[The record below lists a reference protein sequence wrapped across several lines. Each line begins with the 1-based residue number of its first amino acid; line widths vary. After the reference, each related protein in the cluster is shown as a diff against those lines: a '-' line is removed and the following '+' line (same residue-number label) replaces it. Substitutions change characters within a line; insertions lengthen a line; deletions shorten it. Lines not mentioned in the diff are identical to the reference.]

1 MQNSDKIRSYLG
13 FAARANKI
21 VFGTERI
28 LMKKSVP
35 VIVLGADAMQNT
47 AKRIKNY
54 AERSNSPVV
63 TLENGTIEEIF
74 KKQNCQVVA
83 VTDVSLANAIIENA
97 K

>member
-28 LMKKSVP
+28 LMKKACPSSYLARTQCKTP
-35 VIVLGADAMQNT
+35 QTD
-47 AKRIKNY
+47 KNY

-74 KKQNCQVVA
+74 KNKTA
-83 VTDVSLANAIIENA
+83 RWSP
-97 K
+97 

>member
-1 MQNSDKIRSYLG
+1 
-13 FAARANKI
+13 
-21 VFGTERI
+21 
-28 LMKKSVP
+28 
-35 VIVLGADAMQNT
+35 MQNT

-74 KKQNCQVVA
+74 KKQNCKVVA

>member
-13 FAARANKI
+13 FAARANKL

-35 VIVLGADAMQNT
+35 VIVLGSDAMQNT

-54 AERSNSPVV
+54 AERSNSLPSSPLK
-63 TLENGTIEEIF
+63 TARLRKYSKNKT
-74 KKQNCQVVA
+74 A
-83 VTDVSLANAIIENA
+83 RWSP
-97 K
+97 

>member
-28 LMKKSVP
+28 IKKNRVP
-35 VIVLGADAMQNT
+35 VIVLGSDAMQNT
-47 AKRIKNY
+47 VKRINNY

-63 TLENGTIEEIF
+63 TLEKGTIEEIF
-74 KKQNCQVVA
+74 KKQNCKVVA
-83 VTDVSLANAIIENA
+83 VTDASLANAIIENA

>member
-74 KKQNCQVVA
+74 KNKTA
-83 VTDVSLANAIIENA
+83 RWSPSPTSALRML
-97 K
+97 

>member
-13 FAARANKI
+13 IAARANKI

-28 LMKKSVP
+28 LMNKSVP

-54 AERSNSPVV
+54 AERPNSPVV

-74 KKQNCQVVA
+74 KKQNCKVVA

>member
-21 VFGTERI
+21 IFGTERI

-47 AKRIKNY
+47 TKKILSY
-54 AERSNSPVV
+54 AERSDSPVV
-63 TLENGTIEEIF
+63 TLQEGTIEEIF
-74 KKQNCQVVA
+74 KKRNCKVVA
-83 VTDVSLANAIIENA
+83 VTDASLANAIIENA

>member
-1 MQNSDKIRSYLG
+1 MQNSGKIRSYLG

-47 AKRIKNY
+47 AKRIKKL
-54 AERSNSPVV
+54 RRKVKLSRRHP
-63 TLENGTIEEIF
+63 
-74 KKQNCQVVA
+74 
-83 VTDVSLANAIIENA
+83 
-97 K
+97 

>member
-47 AKRIKNY
+47 AKRIKKL
-54 AERSNSPVV
+54 RRKVKLSRRHP
-63 TLENGTIEEIF
+63 
-74 KKQNCQVVA
+74 
-83 VTDVSLANAIIENA
+83 
-97 K
+97 

>member
-47 AKRIKNY
+47 AKRIKKLRRKVKLSRRY
-54 AERSNSPVV
+54 P
-63 TLENGTIEEIF
+63 
-74 KKQNCQVVA
+74 
-83 VTDVSLANAIIENA
+83 
-97 K
+97 